1 MNTMSTTKRVIE
13 VTPYTEGRP
22 TYVFDFE
29 TEEDKKKLRDWEDEN
44 RIFNYQ
50 ATVKTVPVG

>member
-1 MNTMSTTKRVIE
+1 MSTTKRVIE